1 MIELDDEVAESS
13 WDEDVDGEAEP
24 DEAEGFLDFLN
35 PLAPI
40 IQPLTQLFSPPTRP
54 NAPTV
59 QVPPSSGVNNAVVT
73 TPRGQAQ
80 IQLPTA
86 LVSKDEFNTA
96 VTRLQSTINGDSA
109 RINTLQRDL
118 QNLGTRIGSVVG
130 ETQQAIAK
138 NKAES
143 RREIRRLRR
152 DARASLRR
160 LRADQQQQQTMS
172 LVMSMMMQQQLTG
185 RLDEHI
191 HPIAASA
198 TATGQPTNTGQDDSF
213 LTMLP
218 LMMMMQPSGGS
229 GGSGGADNSMMFL
242 MMAMMMGGRN

>member
-1 MIELDDEVAESS
+1 MIELDDELAESYL
-13 WDEDVDGEAEP
+13 DEDVDGEAEP
-24 DEAEGFLDFLN
+24 DEAEGIFDFLN

-40 IQPLTQLFSPPTRP
+40 IQPLTQLFNPPTRP

-59 QVPPSSGVNNAVVT
+59 QVPPASGVNNAVVN

-80 IQLPTA
+80 IQLPTS

-96 VTRLQSTINGDSA
+96 VARLQSTINGDSA

-118 QNLGTRIGSVVG
+118 QNLGTRVGSVVG

-138 NKAES
+138 NRAES
-143 RREIRRLRR
+143 QREIRRLRR

-172 LVMSMMMQQQLTG
+172 LVMSMMMEQQVIG
-185 RLDEHI
+185 RLDEHT
-191 HPIAASA
+191 HPVSANA
-198 TATGQPTNTGQDDSF
+198 TATGPATDTGQDDSF
-213 LTMLP
+213 LMMLP
-218 LMMMMQPSGGS
+218 LMMMQPSGGS
-229 GGSGGADNSMMFL
+229 GGTDNSMMFL
-242 MMAMMMGGRN
+242 MMAMMMGRRN